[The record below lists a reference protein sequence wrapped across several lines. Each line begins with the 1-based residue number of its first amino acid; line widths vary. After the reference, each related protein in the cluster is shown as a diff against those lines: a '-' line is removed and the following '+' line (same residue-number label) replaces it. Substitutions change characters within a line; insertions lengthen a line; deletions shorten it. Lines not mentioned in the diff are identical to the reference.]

1 MSNEEMALKL
11 NEISKAK
18 KQYNKLKAK
27 IEQLQDDLK
36 QEMINRGQ
44 EEEIIGDYT
53 VQCIS
58 YDCAQFDMNRF
69 KEEHGRLYKRF
80 AVPTTRRRLTIR

>member
-11 NEISKAK
+11 NEISRAK
-18 KQYNKLKAK
+18 KQYNRLKAK

-36 QEMINRGQ
+36 QEMIDRGQ

-53 VQCIS
+53 VQCIT
-58 YDCAQFDMNRF
+58 YDYSQFDTKQF
-69 KEEHGRLYKRF
+69 KKEHTRLYKRYT
-80 AVPTTRRRLTIR
+80 VPTTRTRLTIQ